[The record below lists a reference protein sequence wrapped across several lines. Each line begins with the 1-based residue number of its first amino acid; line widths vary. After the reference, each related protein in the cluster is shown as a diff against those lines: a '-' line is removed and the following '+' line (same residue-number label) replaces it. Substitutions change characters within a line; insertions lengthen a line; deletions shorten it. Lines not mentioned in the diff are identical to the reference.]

1 LRGKVLTIVV
11 HTKNWG
17 EDRVFFY
24 TDEKQLRS
32 IPCSWTSLAPP
43 DDFQAIAGRRALFR
57 PDDLWRLAELIE
69 ELERRRRE
77 GLSRGPEE
85 V

>member
-1 LRGKVLTIVV
+1 LSGKVLTVVV

-32 IPCSWTSLAPP
+32 IPCRWTSLAAP
-43 DDFQAIAGRRALFR
+43 DDFQTIAGRRVLFR

-69 ELERRRRE
+69 EIERRRRGE
-77 GLSRGPEE
+77 ASGEARE